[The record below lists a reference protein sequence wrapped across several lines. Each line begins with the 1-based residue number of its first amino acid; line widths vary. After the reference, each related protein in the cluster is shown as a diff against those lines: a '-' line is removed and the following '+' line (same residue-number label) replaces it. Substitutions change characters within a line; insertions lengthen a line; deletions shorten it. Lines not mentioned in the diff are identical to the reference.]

1 MIELDE
7 CPFVPG
13 PGTISA
19 GGVLKNLFGSKL
31 SVTEIF
37 LREAVQNS
45 YDARVSDPERPGK
58 KKPLIFKIHAYRF
71 SKEQLTS
78 LKKLLG
84 FNNPSSFFYRN
95 ILPNISE
102 NMLNIEVT
110 DLNTFGLIGKP
121 QPTDT
126 LGDQNFAHF
135 VYFTGNDKKKDKASG
150 GSFGFGK
157 ASLYAFSKARTI
169 IVYSRISSQIDS
181 NREKKYQ
188 SRLIAIASDERI
200 EDAIDRCWWGKRV
213 DATQTQ
219 GMYAAPIIG
228 TEADEIA
235 ASLGMGIFDED
246 QTGTSIL
253 VLNADSDKPVKD
265 EYDNIKTIDEIIQK
279 DLPRFIVHWY
289 WNKIATKNI
298 FFELKYENELIE
310 IENPAEINP
319 YKTFIKAY
327 KKYQENKKDRK
338 FSETK
343 TFAKVMMER
352 PKVDIGYISLSS
364 SPIMNVKYKDLFPI
378 FKSGE
383 PVVAFMR
390 GIGHIVYYDKF
401 SFVTD
406 NAENTCYG
414 IFKTDTTA
422 APNGEEKGAVDREFR
437 LMENQT
443 HDKWE
448 YQKGK
453 HDYNYLK
460 AVTFKVDEM
469 VKGLCI
475 QQAEEQKATDISI
488 IIQRTLGEKL
498 MPYISSIGGASVP
511 LQEDSIQRNT
521 IRKSSITGTIE
532 TEISMDVDGTKIV
545 GVKFKLNVL
554 NGKKIVIKK
563 IVPTI
568 QSADSNE
575 EPIINPSVVDFLSLT
590 VKNKDGGITT
600 YNKKAFALKSPEFT
614 KTQTIY
620 INSRCRKDCAFNY
633 EIEWEEVDAPKK
645 EDN

>member
-13 PGTISA
+13 PGTIGA
-19 GGVLKNLFGSKL
+19 GGVIKNLYGSKL

-45 YDARVSDPERPGK
+45 YDARVGDPENIGK

-71 SKEQLTS
+71 SKEQLAN
-78 LKKLLG
+78 LKLLLG
-84 FNNPSSFFYRN
+84 SKNPQSFFHKN
-95 ILPNISE
+95 ILPNITD

-110 DLNTFGLIGKP
+110 DLNTYGLIGKP

-126 LGDQNFAHF
+126 LGNQNFAHF
-135 VYFTGNDKKKDKASG
+135 VYFTGNDKKKDETSG

-157 ASLYAFSKARTI
+157 ASLFAFSKARTI
-169 IVYSRISSQIDS
+169 IVYSRISSQVSS
-181 NREKKYQ
+181 NREKSYQ

-200 EDAIDRCWWGKRV
+200 EDAIDRCWWGKRI
-213 DATQTQ
+213 DSTPTQA
-219 GMYAAPIIG
+219 MYAAPIMG
-228 TEADEIA
+228 EEADNIA
-235 ASLGMGIFDED
+235 QSLGMRVFEEN

-265 EYDNIKTIDEIIQK
+265 EYDNVRNIDEIVQK

-289 WNKIATKNI
+289 WNKIAAKNI
-298 FFELKYENELIE
+298 NFELKYGNNIIE
-310 IENPAEINP
+310 IDNPAEVHP

-327 KKYQENKKDRK
+327 KKYSENKKERK
-338 FSETK
+338 FAETK

-352 PKVDIGYISLSS
+352 PKVDVGYVSLSS
-364 SPIMNVKYKDLFPI
+364 SPIMNMKYKDLFPI

-401 SFVTD
+401 SLTTD

-414 IFKTDTTA
+414 IFKTDTVA

-443 HDKWE
+443 HDRWE
-448 YQKGK
+448 YQAGK
-453 HDYNYLK
+453 HDHNYLK
-460 AVTFKVDEM
+460 AVTSKVSDM

-475 QQAEEQKATDISI
+475 QQAEEQKAADISVV
-488 IIQRTLGEKL
+488 IQRTLGEKL
-498 MPYISSIGGASVP
+498 MPYLSSIGGASTP
-511 LQEDSIQRNT
+511 LPEDSVQRNNV
-521 IRKSSITGTIE
+521 RKSSISGSTE
-532 TEISMDVDGTKIV
+532 TDISMDKDGSKII
-545 GVKFKLNVL
+545 GVKYKLNVL
-554 NGKKIVIKK
+554 DGKKIQIKK
-563 IVPTI
+563 ITPVI
-568 QSADSNE
+568 LSADSNE
-575 EPIINPSVVDFLSLT
+575 EPTINTSVVDFLSLT
-590 VKNKDGGITT
+590 IKEKDGGVTT
-600 YNKKAFALKSPEFT
+600 FPAKAFLLKAPEFG
-614 KTQTIY
+614 KTTTVFL
-620 INSRCRKDCAFNY
+620 NSKCRKDCAFTY
-633 EIEWEEVDAPKK
+633 DIDWEEIDAPKK
-645 EDN
+645 EDE